1 MHCKLSLYYYCH
13 AECAWGALQE
23 LLDPVAAMTSQGKAR
38 RGRKWYFEK
47 LNLRDVRCNLSLC
60 HHRHAEAAWGVL
72 QELLDPVAA
81 MTSQGK
87 ARRGRKW
94 YFEKLDLRDVR
105 CNLSLVPRAGFHE
118 VEVGSNRYRL
128 ATALG
133 IHFINITDVPLRL
146 SALQLKNAFVS
157 PQSLLTQL
165 LRHLFYQVG
174 AWSPTKLT
182 VHQSL
187 RSCSRS

>member
-1 MHCKLSLYYYCH
+1 MC
-13 AECAWGALQE
+13 LQE
-23 LLDPVAAMTSQGKAR
+23 LLDPTATMTSQ
-38 RGRKWYFEK
+38 
-47 LNLRDVRCNLSLC
+47 S
-60 HHRHAEAAWGVL
+60 
-72 QELLDPVAA
+72 
-81 MTSQGK
+81 K

-105 CNLSLVPRAGFHE
+105 CNLSLVPRPGFHE

-165 LRHLFYQVG
+165 LRHLFYQVL
-174 AWSPTKLT
+174 SPCTSQ
-182 VHQSL
+182 HSFCEM
-187 RSCSRS
+187 S